1 MMPHGHTLS
10 SPYPPL
16 VSIAQAIADEAAFA
30 DYIDTL
36 EHHPQGDGCQAFVQR
51 YNDVDLMC
59 QRVLDDATPDQRPLI
74 TAEMRRVRAAV
85 SALEK
90 RHRAWSVNRDVEET
104 QADAT
109 VAIKRIMQHAISRT
123 P

>member
-1 MMPHGHTLS
+1 MPDGHLLS
-10 SPYPPL
+10 RPYPPL

-36 EHHPQGDGCQAFVQR
+36 DHHPQGADCNTFVQR

-59 QRVLDDATPDQRPLI
+59 QRVLDDATPDQRRLV

-85 SALEK
+85 IALER
-90 RHRAWSVNRDVEET
+90 RHRAWAVNQDVEET
-104 QADAT
+104 LAGAAT
-109 VAIKRIMQHAISRT
+109 VTRVIMQHASRT
-123 P
+123 S